1 MSDCFMPIREVNVNR
16 QTISIKG
23 RIIQKSSLQIL
34 KSGLRFFH
42 LDIIDKD
49 NDVIR
54 VKFWR
59 QKAEEYHNILQHGSV
74 YILKCTGN
82 DVVVS
87 NTKFND
93 TSNPYE
99 INFSD
104 RCFVRKVENDDDSI
118 GKAPKYVFTTVK
130 DIREIPVPS
139 IVDLIGIVRHFS
151 PSTKVISRKNND
163 EVSRR
168 TISVVDK
175 TGFLINITLWGE
187 LAEVSDEKFL
197 GNPVVALKSIQI
209 REYQGR
215 QGSTLNGR
223 SNMEFSIDDGKM
235 EELRDWYDS
244 IGSSIKFESISN
256 ISSNESPNN
265 FRVNDKL
272 YSGRTLKDIRN
283 RMEDNEFSST
293 PSFQVI
299 ARISKIG
306 SINVNQ
312 QVSGDKGGSLTYD
325 ACPICKKK
333 VLFST
338 SYCEKCDES
347 VVPETKFL
355 FPVTIEDHTCSLTVQ
370 CFHEIGSTFIK
381 ELSASACK
389 EMEQNNDKKLNFI
402 LNLQCMWRHYNL
414 KIQLKAEEYNN
425 QKKTRAIIQ
434 SAEPIDLNQI
444 SYLMLESI
452 SQSILGKTNKRSL
465 FEDNINTNK
474 RISVG

>member
-1 MSDCFMPIREVNVNR
+1 MPIREVNVNR

-23 RIIQKSSLQIL
+23 RIVQKSSLQTL
-34 KSGLRFFH
+34 RSGLKFFH

-54 VKFWR
+54 IKFWR
-59 QKAEEYHNILQHGSV
+59 QKAEEYYNILHHGSV

-104 RCFVRKVENDDDSI
+104 RCLIKKAENDDDSI
-118 GKAPKYVFTTVK
+118 GKAPKYIFSTIK
-130 DIREIPVPS
+130 DIKEMPVPS
-139 IVDLIGIVRHFS
+139 IVDLIGIVRQFS
-151 PSTKVISRKNND
+151 PCTKVISRKNND

-168 TISVVDK
+168 TISIVDK
-175 TGFLINITLWGE
+175 TCFQINITLWGE
-187 LAEVSDEKFL
+187 LAEVRDEKL
-197 GNPVVALKSIQI
+197 SGNPVVALKSIQI
-209 REYQGR
+209 RDYQGR

-223 SNMEFSIDDGKM
+223 SNMEFSIDDEKM
-235 EELRDWYDS
+235 EELRGWFND
-244 IGSSIKFESISN
+244 IGNTVKFESISN
-256 ISSNESPNN
+256 LSLSESPNSIG
-265 FRVNDKL
+265 VNEKI
-272 YSGRTLKDIRN
+272 YPVKTLKDIRN
-283 RMEDNEFSST
+283 QMEDNEFSSVQ
-293 PSFQVI
+293 SFQVI

-312 QVSGDKGGSLTYD
+312 QVPGDRGGSLTYD

-347 VVPETKFL
+347 VIPETKFL

-370 CFHEIGSTFIK
+370 CFHEIGSIFIK
-381 ELSASACK
+381 ELNASNCK

-434 SAEPIDLNQI
+434 SAEPINLDQI
-444 SYLMLESI
+444 SSKMLESI
-452 SQSILGKTNKRSL
+452 NQSLLGKANKRSL
-465 FEDNINTNK
+465 YDENVNINK

>member
-1 MSDCFMPIREVNVNR
+1 MPIREVNVNR
-16 QTISIKG
+16 QSISVKG
-23 RIIQKSSLQIL
+23 RIVQKSSLQTL

-59 QKAEEYHNILQHGSV
+59 QKAEEYYNILHHGSV

-104 RCFVRKVENDDDSI
+104 RCLIKKVENDDHSI
-118 GKAPKYVFTTVK
+118 CKTPKYVFSTVK
-130 DIREIPVPS
+130 DIKEISVPS
-139 IVDLIGIVRHFS
+139 IVDLIGIVRQFS
-151 PSTKVISRKNND
+151 PCTKVISKKNND

-175 TGFLINITLWGE
+175 TGFLVNITLWGE
-187 LAEVSDEKFL
+187 LAEVSDDKL
-197 GNPVVALKSIQI
+197 SGNPVVALKSIQI
-209 REYQGR
+209 KDYQGR

-223 SNMEFSIDDGKM
+223 SNMEFSIDDSKM
-235 EELRDWYDS
+235 EELRIWFDS
-244 IGSSIKFESISN
+244 IGSSIRFESISN
-256 ISSNESPNN
+256 LSPSESPNN
-265 FRVNDKL
+265 IGVSEKI
-272 YSGRTLKDIRN
+272 YSGGTLKDIRS
-283 RMEDNEFSST
+283 RMEDNEFSSIQ
-293 PSFQVI
+293 SFQVI

-312 QVSGDKGGSLTYD
+312 QVPGDKSGSLTYD
-325 ACPICKKK
+325 ACPACKKK

-434 SAEPIDLNQI
+434 SAEPIDLDQI
-444 SYLMLESI
+444 SCIMLESI
-452 SQSILGKTNKRSL
+452 SQSILGKPNKRSL
-465 FEDNINTNK
+465 YDENVSANK